1 MKKYLVAFMLLVLAL
16 ALVAC
21 SGGEAETTEP
31 VTEHVH
37 AFVEEIVPA
46 TCMTVGKVISKC
58 ECGEIGNETEIPLA
72 DHVASEIDCE
82 KDTVCTVC
90 NAVLA
95 EKTGHIFSATEV
107 VTAATCSAAG
117 KEKGSCVICAKIV
130 ETEIPATGH
139 AASGEIKYVDGNF
152 KADCSVCS
160 QNVTLKAQEAVYL
173 LDFEGDWAAA
183 ATKYDLGLSVYK
195 SEVWQITE
203 ANGSNSLAVGG
214 NKPLYINITDP
225 TKLASLGAFVISF
238 DYTTTAVPTANSPA
252 ASAISILNNFQNGAK
267 TDAGSVG
274 WGWLLKIV
282 ESGDKGYI
290 ATVAEPEKLT
300 AENSIAIE
308 RNVKYNV
315 QVVIS
320 PAERGAHVFVNGTY
334 IGKSAPANT
343 VSSLAPNN
351 ASIRFGDG
359 PDCGHVFDNLAI
371 SALK

>member
-1 MKKYLVAFMLLVLAL
+1 MKKCLVALMLLVLAL

-21 SGGEAETTEP
+21 SSGEAETTEP

-37 AFVEEIVPA
+37 EFVDEIIPA
-46 TCMTVGKVISKC
+46 TCTTVGKVISKC

-72 DHVASEIDCE
+72 DHTASGIDCD

-117 KEKGSCVICAKIV
+117 KEKGSCVICGKII
-130 ETEIPATGH
+130 ETEIPAAGHVATGD
-139 AASGEIKYVDGNF
+139 IKYVDGNF

-160 QNVTLKAQEAVYL
+160 QNVTLKAQDAAYL
-173 LDFEGDWAAA
+173 LNFEGDWVMEAA
-183 ATKYDLGLSVYK
+183 KYDVGLSAFK
-195 SEVWQITE
+195 TEDWKTAEV
-203 ANGSNSLAVGG
+203 NGSNALTVAG
-214 NKPLYINITDP
+214 NKPLYINITDSA
-225 TKLASLGAFVISF
+225 KLTALGSFVISF
-238 DYTTTAVPTANSPA
+238 DYTTTAVPAANSPA
-252 ASAISILNNFQNGAK
+252 ASAISILNNHQNGVK

-274 WGWLLKIV
+274 WGWLIKIV

-290 ATVAEPEKLT
+290 ATVAEPAKLT
-300 AENSIAIE
+300 AENSFAIE

-315 QVVIS
+315 QIVVS
-320 PAERGAHVFVNGTY
+320 PAEKGAHVFVNGTY
-334 IGKSAPANT
+334 IGKSAPANA

-351 ASIRFGDG
+351 AAIRFGDG